1 VLLSQVPDTPG
12 PVDALPL
19 PPGTAKLAVLKDR
32 RVVRQGGFIGRHEVK
47 A

>member
-12 PVDALPL
+12 PVDALPPL
-19 PPGTAKLAVLKDR
+19 GTAKLAVLKDR